1 MENQNEQSNRDV
13 FMNAWVNRYYVKD
26 AHDERGNIDY
36 LKAEGEKE
44 YYIQNTGYESEYDF
58 DDDESLGEDTV
69 KEEDVKVPL
78 REDTVKEEDIKKPP
92 KEKVNRNEYMKE
104 YYAKN
109 KVSIIGK
116 ICKKEECEYCK
127 RSVSHQQMM
136 KHQKSQ
142 YCKTRRLHKLEMMNN

>member
-1 MENQNEQSNRDV
+1 
-13 FMNAWVNRYYVKD
+13 
-26 AHDERGNIDY
+26 
-36 LKAEGEKE
+36 
-44 YYIQNTGYESEYDF
+44 
-58 DDDESLGEDTV
+58 
-69 KEEDVKVPL
+69 
-78 REDTVKEEDIKKPP
+78 
-92 KEKVNRNEYMKE
+92 MKE

-109 KVSIIGK
+109 KVTIIGK